1 MKILTVVGARPQFVK
16 AAAVSLEFA
25 ASRANGADIDEVLVH
40 TGQHYDPLMSDVFF
54 DELVIPS
61 PGHHLGVGSSN
72 HGEQTGLMMQ
82 LLEPLVLDEAPDLVL
97 VYGDANSTLAGALVA
112 AKLHVPVAHV
122 EAGLRSFDRRMP
134 EEINRVLTDH
144 MSDLLLCPSG
154 RAIENLRAEGVTVG
168 VEFTGDVMHGELI
181 RTRDSLGGRNPVAER
196 LGLATEPYVVATMH
210 RASNTDDPARAGAVI
225 EALRRLAA
233 GGQPVVFPVHP
244 RATELVG
251 AFGVCEGVNT
261 IEPLGYR
268 DMVALTA
275 GASAV
280 VTDSG
285 GLQKEA
291 VWLGVPC
298 VTIRE
303 QTEWVETVEDGW
315 NVVVGTAMER
325 IVEAV
330 RSAAAPAQPFDRYGG
345 DDGAARVVRSILAR
359 FG

>member
-1 MKILTVVGARPQFVK
+1 
-16 AAAVSLEFA
+16 
-25 ASRANGADIDEVLVH
+25 
-40 TGQHYDPLMSDVFF
+40 
-54 DELVIPS
+54 
-61 PGHHLGVGSSN
+61 
-72 HGEQTGLMMQ
+72 
-82 LLEPLVLDEAPDLVL
+82 
-97 VYGDANSTLAGALVA
+97 
-112 AKLHVPVAHV
+112 
-122 EAGLRSFDRRMP
+122 
-134 EEINRVLTDH
+134 
-144 MSDLLLCPSG
+144 
-154 RAIENLRAEGVTVG
+154 LRAEGFTAG
-168 VEFTGDVMHGELI
+168 VEFTGDVMHGVLI

-225 EALRRLAA
+225 EALCRLAA